1 MRKYLKLLLAFALVL
16 LLTSCGE
23 TVESDDNTS
32 SLPQNETESVVPA
45 QSKIDWFISEYNSV
59 AETPIT
65 DTVEFDVKDRDSGHY
80 RIEFRLT
87 SFAEAE
93 AKTGKIGDAN
103 IDIIAHGYDLKTAS
117 YANQEIRIYVDG
129 ITIEQAKEIIKTASP
144 ILDNSLTDA
153 DIEEVLLEI
162 DKGQSLN
169 GCYYGE
175 LGLTFTNGELMLK
188 AE

>member
-1 MRKYLKLLLAFALVL
+1 MRKYLKLLLVFMLVF

-23 TVESDDNTS
+23 TTKEPLPPSEPSEEAESTITD
-32 SLPQNETESVVPA
+32 
-45 QSKIDWFISEYNSV
+45 QSKVDWFISEYNSV

-80 RIEFRLT
+80 RSEFRLT

-93 AKTGKIGDAN
+93 AKTGKIGDIG
-103 IDIIAHGYDLKTAS
+103 IDIIAHGYDLKTSS
-117 YANQEIRIYVDG
+117 YSNQQIRIYVDG
-129 ITIEQAKEIIKTASP
+129 ITSEQAKEIIKIASP

-153 DIEEVLLEI
+153 DIEDVLLEI